1 MKEKAKKVAQHA
13 LNIASPIASTLSLL
27 NPIFLAIPIV
37 SSVANELFSYF
48 DSKSV
53 EHRLNCLQNEIEK
66 ESIPLEE
73 FAAKVSEL
81 DEHGQYVVRN
91 AVKHV
96 CLSAQPE
103 VVDTINRA
111 IIDLI
116 MREPYGLPEHV
127 CEILQQCNADD
138 IMLLKYIK
146 YFQSN
151 GEKSTYQEKLKAVQ
165 QDVTIKG
172 GWRDR
177 SYFYGE
183 NNTIFWEDFVKIFPI
198 RDTITDMGIFLNR
211 KFVKKGEAGESN
223 SEIIEFAFLA
233 KSIIKIERGS
243 TFGTDFL
250 DCPKSRPLFYPQSL
264 AIQGFCRDKLSVR
277 IWTLKFKQL
286 KIVAEAAKNRRS
298 EPRFPETELLLC
310 PKKCVLI
317 LLWRF
322 KVQSGMW
329 AFLIIESDVFVNLL
343 SQFSLRAVSTAVK
356 LLLLKHGKERFHHGV
371 VVRRSC
377 LGKRLRD
384 L

>member
-27 NPIFLAIPIV
+27 NPIFLSIPIV

-233 KSIIKIERGS
+233 KSIIKM
-243 TFGTDFL
+243 
-250 DCPKSRPLFYPQSL
+250 QSL
-264 AIQGFCRDKLSVR
+264 SVLQCDVKS
-277 IWTLKFKQL
+277 TLGTMS
-286 KIVAEAAKNRRS
+286 INDID
-298 EPRFPETELLLC
+298 RFHIT
-310 PKKCVLI
+310 
-317 LLWRF
+317 F
-322 KVQSGMW
+322 FGQ
-329 AFLIIESDVFVNLL
+329 
-343 SQFSLRAVSTAVK
+343 K
-356 LLLLKHGKERFHHGV
+356 LLDYIDVDFK
-371 VVRRSC
+371 
-377 LGKRLRD
+377 
-384 L
+384 